1 MNRAHQMSYCK
12 QCKLREFSKNEG
24 VICSLTGLKATFE
37 EDCPDYKVDQKMLER
52 NRELEEERLE
62 DQQSSNT
69 IGLSMF
75 GIKNQILAGALAI
88 IGSVVWFI
96 AGASADIIFFY
107 PPILFILGLVTL
119 IQGVVTS
126 NKRAKLK
133 KKQQKNADLLDK

>member
-1 MNRAHQMSYCK
+1 MDRAHQLGYCK
-12 QCKLREFSKNEG
+12 QCKLREFSKLEG
-24 VICSLTGLKATFE
+24 VICSLTGHKATFE
-37 EDCPDYKVDQKMLER
+37 DECPEYQIDQNIAER
-52 NRELEEERLE
+52 NREIEEERLQ
-62 DQQSSNT
+62 DLKSSDT
-69 IGLSMF
+69 LGLSMF

-107 PPILFILGLVTL
+107 PPILFILGLATL

-133 KKQQKNADLLDK
+133 QKLKENVDLLDK